1 MSQIYRDINSYSIER
16 KSSLVSI
23 LNNILW
29 DSNYNPSEFLELLSS
44 ENLKERR
51 WALSKMFNHLS
62 YRDIRLLV
70 TRKFL
75 KDNLTIDVLK
85 EIWSQSK
92 QQAVKKLFQKFS
104 K

>member
-1 MSQIYRDINSYSIER
+1 MSSIYRNINSYSIER
-16 KSSLVSI
+16 QSALVHM
-23 LNNILW
+23 LNNVLW
-29 DSNYNPSEFLELLSS
+29 DSNYNPSEFIELLSS
-44 ENLKERR
+44 ENQKERK

-70 TRKFL
+70 TKKFL

-85 EIWSQSK
+85 EIWSKSK
-92 QQAVKKLFQKFS
+92 QQAVKKLFQKLS